1 MAYLTLVLGL
11 LVFLGAHSI
20 RIFADDWRTA
30 QIAKFGAGKWKGSY
44 TLVSIVGFVLIVQ
57 GFAAAR
63 VEPVLLWSSP
73 VWARHLASL
82 GMLIALIL
90 LVAAYVPRNH
100 IKAKLQHPM
109 VLAVKVWALVH
120 LLANGRLVDVL
131 LFGSFL
137 VWAVLDF
144 RSARQRGPVVV
155 TATVI
160 GTLITLV
167 VGAGVWFG
175 LVCCAHQWLFGVR
188 PFG

>member
-11 LVFLGAHSI
+11 LVFLGAHSV
-20 RIFADDWRTA
+20 RIFADDWRAA
-30 QIAKFGAGKWKGSY
+30 QIAKLGAGKWKGSY
-44 TLVSIVGFVLIVQ
+44 ALVSIVGFVLIVQ

-82 GMLIALIL
+82 GMFIALIL
-90 LVAAYVPRNH
+90 LAAAYVPRNH
-100 IKAKLQHPM
+100 FKARLQHPM
-109 VLAVKVWALVH
+109 VLAVKVWAVVH
-120 LLANGRLVDVL
+120 LLANGRLADVL

-144 RSARQRGPVVV
+144 RSARKREAVVV
-155 TATVI
+155 SPTMLGSVITV
-160 GTLITLV
+160 L
-167 VGAGVWFG
+167 VGAGAWFG

-188 PFG
+188 PLG